1 MVSAVWH
8 LLIREEFAWRTGL
21 GQLVCCVLSCD
32 RDAAGWHGLGP
43 SDWAAVFGSSKS
55 SALLEQRGIQDTDPT
70 ADEKATDSQTLPPPL
85 PAKGCLA
92 ETVIGPGDTVAGGQ
106 GAHLQPVRPVLAE
119 GRFGREAETGGGES
133 YRPGSLCWMLVLH
146 NPIEAISLLLKEV
159 FLILIL
165 LRKLRPG
172 GAVACLK
179 ALEWKGAV

>member
-55 SALLEQRGIQDTDPT
+55 SAL
-70 ADEKATDSQTLPPPL
+70 
-85 PAKGCLA
+85 
-92 ETVIGPGDTVAGGQ
+92 
-106 GAHLQPVRPVLAE
+106 
-119 GRFGREAETGGGES
+119 
-133 YRPGSLCWMLVLH
+133 RPGSLCWMLVLH